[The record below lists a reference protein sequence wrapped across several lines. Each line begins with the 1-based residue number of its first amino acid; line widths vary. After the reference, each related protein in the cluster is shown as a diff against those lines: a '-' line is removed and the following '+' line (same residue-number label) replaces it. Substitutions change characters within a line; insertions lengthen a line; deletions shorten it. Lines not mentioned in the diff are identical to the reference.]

1 MMRDWLT
8 QIAAVV
14 RLEMKK
20 TFLSKRGLWV
30 YLLALAPAALYLVYS
45 LSEIAR
51 HEQRQQLSAS
61 HPVSTE
67 TLRSI
72 KSGMTIEEVLQK
84 AGEPFGR
91 TEFSTFRFRGQS
103 KGDKVKDG
111 KPKGPPVGQQI
122 VSMQYT
128 DGDSIVSFTF
138 ADGSLVSIDTRDRST
153 IPKDSLIFATVF
165 QFFYLRLCV
174 FFGCVGVFAN
184 LFRGEMLD
192 KSLHFYLLT
201 PIRREVLAIGKYL
214 AGLTA
219 TVVIF
224 TTSTFL
230 QLAALGWHFS
240 RQEISEYLNGAGWGN
255 VASYLGVTALACV
268 GYGSVF
274 LAVGLLYRNPIIPAA
289 AVLIW
294 EGLNIYVPA
303 ALKKISVIFYLQ
315 CLSPVVA
322 PPNSDIP
329 AIMKLLITA
338 AEPVSAAAA
347 IAGLLGVTLAVLV
360 LACRQARRLEINYSA
375 D

>member
-1 MMRDWLT
+1 
-8 QIAAVV
+8 VV

-30 YLLALAPAALYLVYS
+30 YLLALAPAAIYLMYS
-45 LSEIAR
+45 LSEIAQR
-51 HEQRQQLSAS
+51 EQRQQLSAA
-61 HPVSTE
+61 HPVSSQ

-72 KSGMTIEEVLQK
+72 KQGMALDDVVEK
-84 AGEPFGR
+84 AGEPYARRDFNQ
-91 TEFSTFRFRGQS
+91 FRFGN
-103 KGDKVKDG
+103 KGKGG
-111 KPKGPPVGQQI
+111 KGPVGQQI

-128 DGDSIVSFTF
+128 DGDSIFNFTF
-138 ADGSLVSIDTRDRST
+138 VDGKLAGINTRDRST

-165 QFFYLRLCV
+165 QFFYLRLAV

-201 PIRREVLAIGKYL
+201 PVRREVLAIGKYL

-230 QLAALGWHFS
+230 QLAALAWHFS
-240 RQEISEYLNGAGWGN
+240 RQEVSEYLNGPGWGH

-268 GYGSVF
+268 GYGSIF
-274 LAVGLLYRNPIIPAA
+274 LAVGLLFRNPIVPAA

-294 EGLNIYVPA
+294 ESLNLYVPA
-303 ALKKISVIFYLQ
+303 TLKKISVIFYLQ
-315 CLSPVVA
+315 SLSPVVA
-322 PPNSDIP
+322 PPDSDMN
-329 AIMKLLITA
+329 ALMKLLITA
-338 AEPVSAAAA
+338 AEPVSATAA
-347 IAGLLGVTLAVLV
+347 ILGLLGVTVAVLV
-360 LACRQARRLEINYSA
+360 VAGRQARRLEINYSA